1 MQRRCGVN
9 RIWTAARRR
18 LTGRTVKD
26 IQTTQKRR
34 VRKKRWCH
42 PNLRTNRFEIS
53 DKSFCGLYKCLGK
66 LFGVCGSP
74 ASLSRNFLAF
84 AGVPQEPRK
93 TFWLSRGFRRNSLLG
108 CRTLVIDRLVRQEYP
123 TGRKGLSR
131 LIMLSVGPMEDFSTC
146 GFGTVSL
153 GLTPIAS
160 PVGRMELFL
169 LLRPDL
175 QNRKTVR

>member
-1 MQRRCGVN
+1 MLRKTFWRLQECCKCPEKLFGVCSN
-9 RIWTAARRR
+9 AASAPKNFMAFAGMLQVPRKTFWR
-18 LTGRTVKD
+18 LREP
-26 IQTTQKRR
+26 R
-34 VRKKRWCH
+34 
-42 PNLRTNRFEIS
+42 
-53 DKSFCGLYKCLGK
+53 KCLGK